1 MVQSY
6 PKKLLKAIGK
16 IIEQYNS
23 IEDNDGAKNKK
34 PKTLEEAL
42 GSKEAYYYWIRK
54 QYNTKPNKDVK
65 LKTSDLVDNAAMFIF
80 VNKTC
85 FRGLYRTGPNGFN
98 VPFGHYTNPSII
110 DPEHLHQVSKLIANV
125 NFINGDF
132 SESAKAVQSGDF
144 VYMDPPYAP
153 ENETSFVAYTDA
165 GFNLDA
171 HLKLFKLSNEFKKTG
186 KLFIMSNADV
196 NLVRDNFNGF
206 TIESIECKRAIN
218 SKNPGAKT
226 QEVII
231 KSFS

>member
-1 MVQSY
+1 
-6 PKKLLKAIGK
+6 
-16 IIEQYNS
+16 
-23 IEDNDGAKNKK
+23 
-34 PKTLEEAL
+34 
-42 GSKEAYYYWIRK
+42 
-54 QYNTKPNKDVK
+54 
-65 LKTSDLVDNAAMFIF
+65 MFIF
-80 VNKTC
+80 LNKTC